1 MTDVHDIPIEKPL
14 AIVKREIET
23 KVDDLVYD
31 DRMYVLKILMQHIG
45 VSKIIKNGDGSR
57 INMDILSESLIRK
70 IHHIIIGKLTIQE
83 KNLI

>member
-1 MTDVHDIPIEKPL
+1 MSIIPCVDTQLTIIKM
-14 AIVKREIET
+14 EIES

-45 VSKIIKNGDGSR
+45 SSKIIKNGDGSR
-57 INMDILSESLIRK
+57 INMDILPESLIRK
-70 IHHIIIGKLTIQE
+70 IYHIIVGKLKLQQ